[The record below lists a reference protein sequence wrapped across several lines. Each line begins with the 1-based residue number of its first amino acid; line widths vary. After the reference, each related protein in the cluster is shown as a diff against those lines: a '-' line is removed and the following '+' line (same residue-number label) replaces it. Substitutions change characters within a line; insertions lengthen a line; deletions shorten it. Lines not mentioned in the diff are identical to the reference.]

1 MIGDI
6 AESCLDLAWS
16 IGCPVAVWA
25 VWQCVRLW
33 WSVEE
38 FCRECGNAVD

>member
-1 MIGDI
+1 MSGDI
-6 AESCLDLAWS
+6 AERCLELAWS
-16 IGCPVAVWA
+16 IGYPVVVWST
-25 VWQCVRLW
+25 WQCVRLW